1 MRIAISFLTLMFTYF
16 SSAAQNVAELDDFE
30 KAMKPGTV
38 LMYEVK
44 IGKVQ
49 YQLAATIKTLGNE
62 ISFDW
67 QASTPVN
74 KSGSVQMTAAAVAG
88 AEALTHVFN
97 EGAAKLDNQTALWL
111 SKKIQAD
118 VNANAEALIK
128 MMGATD
134 TATVMSNTISEV
146 GFILDGNFI
155 TVPGWELEGGGL
167 VKFLV
172 GAIDSVKFPLIYR
185 LDIGWTMLL
194 TEVKSK

>member
-1 MRIAISFLTLMFTYF
+1 MRIAISFFAVLFLCF
-16 SSAAQNVAELDDFE
+16 SSAAQNVAELADFE

-74 KSGSVQMTAAAVAG
+74 KSGTVEMSAAAVAN
-88 AEALTHVFN
+88 AEALTHIFN
-97 EGAAKLDNQTALWL
+97 EGAAKLDNQTSLWL
-111 SKKIQAD
+111 SKKIQSN
-118 VNANAEALIK
+118 VSANAEALMK
-128 MMGATD
+128 VTGATD
-134 TATVMSNTISEV
+134 TATLMSNTISEF
-146 GFILDGNFI
+146 GFTLDGNFI
-155 TVPGWELEGGGL
+155 TIPGWELEGGSEI
-167 VKFLV
+167 KFIV
-172 GAIDSVKFPLIYR
+172 GAIESVKFPLIYR

-194 TEVKSK
+194 TEIKSK